1 MFGERRTVHPQ
12 ANGGLA
18 LEVRGVTK
26 RYPLFSRR
34 RDRLN
39 AFLGRTRGLSFKTAL
54 EDVSFVAHA
63 GEAVGVIGENGSG
76 KSTLMRMV
84 AGISAP
90 DEGEI
95 RVDEPVA
102 PILELG
108 LGFNPEFTGRE
119 NAMFYGSLLGL
130 SEELMRDRL
139 DDVLAF
145 ADLGEFIDLP
155 LRTYSSGMT
164 ARLAFAVATNVNP
177 SVLVVDEALAVGD
190 GAFQKKCVDRM
201 ARFQEEGRT
210 VLFCSHSM
218 YLITSF
224 CRSAVWLHEGRVQR
238 QGRAQDVVEE
248 YQDYLLRRDG
258 PKAANNTREGAMA
271 GAETEIRR
279 GFLDGLRVVDA
290 AGNSP
295 EALAPGA
302 GIDIEVT
309 ARTSDRTARFHIGVS
324 VDTTE
329 GRCLLATSTLWG
341 GLPPLVGQ
349 DTYAVRLHVPSLPL
363 ASGRFSVYAFLL
375 DETGLHIYDQA
386 VLPDAFSVVGAAWT
400 GSLLVLP
407 HEWQLPRS
415 G

>member
-1 MFGERRTVHPQ
+1 MFGERRTVRPR
-12 ANGGLA
+12 ADGGLA

-39 AFLGRTRGLSFKTAL
+39 AFLGRARGLSFKTAL
-54 EDVSFVAHA
+54 ADVSFAAHA
-63 GEAVGVIGENGSG
+63 GEAVGIIGENGSG
-76 KSTLMRMV
+76 KSTLMRLV

-95 RVDEPVA
+95 RVDGPVA

-130 SEELMRDRL
+130 SEGSMRDRL

-145 ADLGEFIDLP
+145 ADIGEFIDLP

-201 ARFQEEGRT
+201 ARFQDEGRT

-218 YLITSF
+218 YLVTSF
-224 CRSAVWLHEGRVQR
+224 CRSAVWLHQGRVRR
-238 QGRAQDVVEE
+238 QGGVQDVVEE

-258 PKAANNTREGAMA
+258 RPTASGRSAGATFA
-271 GAETEIRR
+271 AETENRR

-290 AGNSP
+290 AGSSP
-295 EALAPGA
+295 EGLAPGS
-302 GIDIEVT
+302 GIDVEVT
-309 ARTSDRTARFHIGVS
+309 ARTADPAARFHIGVS
-324 VDTTE
+324 LDTAE

-341 GLPPLVGQ
+341 GLPPLVGENA
-349 DTYAVRLHVPSLPL
+349 YSVRLRVPSLPL
-363 ASGRFSVYAFLL
+363 ASGRFTVYAFLL

-386 VLPDAFSVVGAAWT
+386 ALPDAFSVVGATWT

-407 HEWQLPRS
+407 HEWQLP
-415 G
+415 GKA